1 MTAFGCNP
9 SVVSIRCLVAEP
21 GAIYDWHQHAFEEFT
36 LVTDDDALIGYAGE
50 KHLLKPNTLCMYRR
64 AERHGGWS
72 PPGHAHRSWVLHFSA
87 SDAFYERVDQLTL
100 PDPRQRIWRLSA
112 DQARDFRWFFMRILN
127 ERTKRQEQSFAAE
140 SAWLHLLLILVHRW
154 AKGETNG
161 SLLPPEIPPDLERLW
176 QLVNFSV
183 GTPGEFL
190 KQIHSIPNY
199 DSLRHS
205 FRKAFGSSPREMMQS
220 LRIQQAKSLLLE
232 TTLSIKEVSL
242 RVGYFRQH
250 EFTRAFHQQVGVAPR
265 AWRADPLRS
274 TVSL

>member
-1 MTAFGCNP
+1 
-9 SVVSIRCLVAEP
+9 VSIRCLVAEP

-36 LVTDDDALIGYAGE
+36 LVTDDEALIGYAGE
-50 KHLLKPNTLCMYRR
+50 KRLLKPNTLCMYRR

-72 PPGHAHRSWVLHFSA
+72 PPKRAPRFWVLHFSA
-87 SDAFYERVDQLTL
+87 GEAFYRHVDQFMHS
-100 PDPRQRIWRLSA
+100 DPNRRIWRLSA

-154 AKGETNG
+154 ARGETNA
-161 SLLPPEIPPDLERLW
+161 SLPPSEIPPDVERLW
-176 QLVNFSV
+176 HLVNFSV

-199 DSLRHS
+199 DSVRHS
-205 FRKAFGSSPREMMQS
+205 FRKVFGSSPREMMQG
-220 LRIQQAKSLLLE
+220 LRIQQAKNLLLE
-232 TTLSIKEVSL
+232 TSLSIKEVSL

-250 EFTRAFHQQVGVAPR
+250 EFTRAFHQQVGVAPT
-265 AWRADPLRS
+265 AWRVDPLRA
-274 TVSL
+274 TVIL